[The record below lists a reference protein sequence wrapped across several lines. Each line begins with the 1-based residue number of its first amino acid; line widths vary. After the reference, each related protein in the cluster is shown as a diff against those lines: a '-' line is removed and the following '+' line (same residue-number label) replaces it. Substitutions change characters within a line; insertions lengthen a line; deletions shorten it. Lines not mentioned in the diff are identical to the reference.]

1 MDLISIA
8 FGVWFGVSC
17 YRLFEM
23 FSIDTENQKAGYN
36 EAEDYGVSQ
45 AGYFFFTCV
54 SAFGWPILMP
64 LGYFR
69 SSDKDE
75 DG

>member
-1 MDLISIA
+1 MNLLSIA

-23 FSIDTENQKAGYN
+23 FSIDAEAEKAGYN
-36 EAEDYGVSQ
+36 EAEEHGVSQ
-45 AGYFFFTCV
+45 AAYFFFSCV

-64 LGYFR
+64 LAYLLPQ
-69 SSDKDE
+69 E
-75 DG
+75 DDDG